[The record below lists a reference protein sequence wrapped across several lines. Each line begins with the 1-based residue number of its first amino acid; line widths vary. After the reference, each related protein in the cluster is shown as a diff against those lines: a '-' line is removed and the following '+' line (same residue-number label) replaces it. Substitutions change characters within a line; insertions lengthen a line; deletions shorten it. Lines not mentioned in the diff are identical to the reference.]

1 MQEKEGAD
9 PVAKALDDRRID
21 LGMKWLDVAAAASIS
36 PKTLDRFRNGH
47 RTAETT
53 AKVERALRLPR
64 GYVAALEAG
73 EKPPQIMDVV
83 VHPVTDTVARAQ
95 TAHGT
100 GTAGDARVVTDDE
113 RAELEELRAI
123 AADALN
129 RLRDLEHRLDL
140 AARRQ
145 EERRAK

>member
-1 MQEKEGAD
+1 MQDKEGAD
-9 PVAKALDDRRID
+9 AVAAALDERRID
-21 LGMKWLDVAAAASIS
+21 LGMKWLDVAAAASVS

-53 AKVERALRLPR
+53 AKVERALKLPR

-73 EKPPQIMDVV
+73 ETPPQIMDVPLR
-83 VHPVTDTVARAQ
+83 PVTDTVAHAQ

-100 GTAGDARVVTDDE
+100 GTAGDARVVTDE

-129 RLRDLEHRLDL
+129 RLRDLEHRLEV

-145 EERRAK
+145 DEQQAK